1 MTMEQDNIVYNH
13 ILVRFGELSTKG
25 KNKKDFI
32 KRLLQNVKNA
42 MRAFPALSYERTH
55 DRLYILLN
63 GEDAQAVG
71 ETLRHVFGISS
82 FSFAIR
88 VDTDIDAIIA
98 MGLRVSQASEAT
110 TFKVDARRSFKQ
122 FPMISDEINRAVAGK
137 VLSETTLKVN
147 VKQPELRITIELHE
161 QDTYI
166 MVDRIKGAGGYPV
179 GVGGKALV
187 MLSGGIDSPVAS
199 YLTMK
204 RGVAI
209 ECVHYASPP
218 YTSARAQEKVLE
230 LARLVSRYQG
240 HIRVHIVPFTDLQL
254 AIYQNCDESYAIT
267 IMRRMMYRIAQRLC
281 EKSKAL
287 AIVNGESIGQVAS
300 QTLESMQTINAVTT
314 MPIIRPVCT
323 MDKLEIIDIAKKIG
337 TYETSILPFEDCCT
351 IFTPKNPVTKPTIHK
366 AEKMESHFDFEA
378 LLQDCIE
385 KCTFVD
391 VYPGQSMLTS
401 QDEVDLF

>member
-1 MTMEQDNIVYNH
+1 MTIEQNDAIVYNH

-32 KRLLQNVKNA
+32 KRLLHNIKNA
-42 MRAFPALSYERTH
+42 MRAYPNLTYERTH

-63 GEDAQAVG
+63 GEDAHAVG
-71 ETLRHVFGISS
+71 EVLQHVFGISS

-88 VDTDIDAIIA
+88 VDSNIDDIVA
-98 MGLRVSQASEAT
+98 MGLRVAKESDAQ
-110 TFKVDARRSFKQ
+110 TFKIDARRSDKQ
-122 FPMISDEINRAVAGK
+122 FPMISDEVNRAVATPI
-137 VLSETTLKVN
+137 LQQTELKVD
-147 VKQPELRITIELHE
+147 VRKPQLRIQIEIHE
-161 QDTYI
+161 TDTYI
-166 MVDRIKGAGGYPV
+166 MIDRIAGAGGYPV

-267 IMRRMMYRIAQRLC
+267 IMRRMMYRIAERLC
-281 EKSKAL
+281 EKTGAL

-300 QTLESMQTINAVTT
+300 QTLESMQTINAVTN
-314 MPIIRPVCT
+314 MPIIRPVCA
-323 MDKLEIIDIAKKIG
+323 MDKIEIINIARHIG
-337 TYETSILPFEDCCT
+337 TYETSVLPFEDCCT
-351 IFTPKNPVTKPTIHK
+351 IFTPKNPVTKPTLHK
-366 AEKMESHFDFEA
+366 AERMEERFDFET
-378 LLQDCIE
+378 LLQECID
-385 KCTFVD
+385 KCEHID
-391 VYPGQSMLTS
+391 VYPTKKD
-401 QDEVDLF
+401 DEEDELF

>member
-1 MTMEQDNIVYNH
+1 MTIEQNDAIVYNH

-32 KRLLQNVKNA
+32 KRLLHNIKNA
-42 MRAFPALSYERTH
+42 MRAYPNLTYERTH

-63 GEDAQAVG
+63 GEDAHAVG
-71 ETLRHVFGISS
+71 EVLQHVFGISS

-88 VDTDIDAIIA
+88 VGSNIDDIVA
-98 MGLRVSQASEAT
+98 MGLRVAKESDAQ
-110 TFKVDARRSFKQ
+110 TFKIDARRSDKQ
-122 FPMISDEINRAVAGK
+122 FPMISDEVNRAVATPI
-137 VLSETTLKVN
+137 LQQTELKVD
-147 VKQPELRITIELHE
+147 VRKPQLRIQIEIHE
-161 QDTYI
+161 TDTYI
-166 MVDRIKGAGGYPV
+166 MIDRIAGAGGYPV

-267 IMRRMMYRIAQRLC
+267 IMRRMMYRIAERLC
-281 EKSKAL
+281 EKTGAL

-300 QTLESMQTINAVTT
+300 QTLESMQTINAVTN
-314 MPIIRPVCT
+314 MPIIRPVCA
-323 MDKLEIIDIAKKIG
+323 MDKIEIINIARHIG
-337 TYETSILPFEDCCT
+337 TYETSVLPFEDCCT
-351 IFTPKNPVTKPTIHK
+351 IFTPKNPVTKPTLHK
-366 AEKMESHFDFEA
+366 AERMEERFDFET
-378 LLQDCIE
+378 LLQECID
-385 KCTFVD
+385 KCEHID
-391 VYPGQSMLTS
+391 VYPTKKDIEE
-401 QDEVDLF
+401 DELF

>member
-1 MTMEQDNIVYNH
+1 MTIEQNEPIVYNH

-32 KRLLQNVKNA
+32 KRLLHNIKNA
-42 MRAFPALSYERTH
+42 MREYPALTYERTH

-63 GEDAQAVG
+63 GEDAHEVA
-71 ETLRHVFGISS
+71 EILRHVFGISS

-88 VDTDIDAIIA
+88 VDSEIEAIKNMA
-98 MGLRVSQASEAT
+98 LRVAKQSEAK
-110 TFKVDARRSFKQ
+110 TFKIDTRRSYKQ
-122 FPMISDEINRAVAGK
+122 FPMISDEINRYIAGPI
-137 VLSETTLKVN
+137 LQETDLKVN
-147 VKQPELRITIELHE
+147 VREPELRMQIELHE

-166 MVDRIKGAGGYPV
+166 MIDRIQGAGGYPV

-218 YTSARAQEKVLE
+218 YTSSSAQEKVLE

-267 IMRRMMYRIAQRLC
+267 IMRRMMYRIAERLC
-281 EKSKAL
+281 EKSNAL

-300 QTLESMQTINAVTT
+300 QTLESMGTINQVTN
-314 MPIIRPVCT
+314 MPVIRPVCT
-323 MDKLEIIDIAKKIG
+323 MDKLEIINIAKRIG

-351 IFTPKNPVTKPTIHK
+351 IFTPKNPVTKPTLKK
-366 AEKMESHFDFEA
+366 AERMEERFDFTS
-378 LLQDCIE
+378 LLEDCIA
-385 KCTFVD
+385 KCTYVD
-391 VYPGQSMLTS
+391 VYPTKKNKE
-401 QDEVDLF
+401 DEELF